1 MHRQNAVLQSEV
13 HAFLCDEP
21 EELIALLLFCL
32 WKQSIEDVADAIV
45 IFPKV
50 QRVAKRK
57 DTDGVK
63 HRKR

>member
-1 MHRQNAVLQSEV
+1 MRCLWEV
-13 HAFLCDEP
+13 YVFLWDEP

-45 IFPKV
+45 IFPNV
-50 QRVAKRK
+50 QRVDKRK

-63 HRKR
+63 HSKR